1 MAFHLTGLARAA
13 SAAPQTP
20 STTPSRTKSNE
31 EYERKMPEEKFRMMD
46 LEIGLLLNRLPCVHV
61 WLDLLLTIRTSFR
74 TWQPRRF
81 IMTRDAL
88 HFAFSRDDN
97 EIDHIPLAEITNSG
111 IMKDAEH
118 GGTRASF
125 SGPRRNSVSLASHG
139 LYTIHIATENDGYN
153 SGRVYYLQAESNE
166 INDRLLLAIQENS
179 KAARKRKAS
188 RNIWQRAQRRLNEW
202 FNSTPVQAFVIAVI
216 SLNFGVTILQTQL
229 INHESHS
236 GSESDSSLWDRLNIA
251 FVLFFLAELAIN
263 AFANWYVP
271 FVSNP
276 WNLFDALV
284 IMSSLLLALIPGQSV
299 GLKTSLQAGRVLR
312 ILGKIEI
319 FKTIVNAL
327 AIALV
332 PVLSVFFILLLFVS
346 IGAVH
351 SVSVFGERYPE
362 HFGMFDVAFVTLFF
376 VTAGEPWPDEV
387 RELTEDGKVRWS
399 MMSFCFIYTIGTFW
413 IFLQVCFTVLL
424 DNFIAASSRMA
435 LEKKLMDAQMQKNE
449 QQMKNPLEP
458 LLLSLAREFSD
469 DQDLSDRLQRIY
481 QLLDHD
487 NSGGVGCA
495 EFCASMRKLHFDP
508 PIHVTASDFASL
520 TQDGELCDANGEL
533 GPDEFEAAMRKQ
545 IQHFAQSKLSLITE
559 ERSMQDLEFM
569 QFGSLKMIFME
580 QVSTIKLF
588 CALFTF
594 PFRGF
599 NFTQMRGSWVVNSLR
614 LVIHCL
620 FRREPRMSCA
630 GFPSSS
636 WGPLLGRRPLRG

>member
-46 LEIGLLLNRLPCVHV
+46 LEIGLLLN
-61 WLDLLLTIRTSFR
+61 R

-346 IGAVH
+346 IGEPAHV
-351 SVSVFGERYPE
+351 RCPR
-362 HFGMFDVAFVTLFF
+362 FDQPFTSPF
-376 VTAGEPWPDEV
+376 PP
-387 RELTEDGKVRWS
+387 LT
-399 MMSFCFIYTIGTFW
+399 I
-413 IFLQVCFTVLL
+413 L
-424 DNFIAASSRMA
+424 A
-435 LEKKLMDAQMQKNE
+435 
-449 QQMKNPLEP
+449 PL
-458 LLLSLAREFSD
+458 
-469 DQDLSDRLQRIY
+469 
-481 QLLDHD
+481 
-487 NSGGVGCA
+487 
-495 EFCASMRKLHFDP
+495 
-508 PIHVTASDFASL
+508 
-520 TQDGELCDANGEL
+520 
-533 GPDEFEAAMRKQ
+533 
-545 IQHFAQSKLSLITE
+545 
-559 ERSMQDLEFM
+559 
-569 QFGSLKMIFME
+569 
-580 QVSTIKLF
+580 
-588 CALFTF
+588 
-594 PFRGF
+594 
-599 NFTQMRGSWVVNSLR
+599 
-614 LVIHCL
+614 
-620 FRREPRMSCA
+620 
-630 GFPSSS
+630 
-636 WGPLLGRRPLRG
+636 

>member
-1 MAFHLTGLARAA
+1 
-13 SAAPQTP
+13 
-20 STTPSRTKSNE
+20 
-31 EYERKMPEEKFRMMD
+31 MMD
-46 LEIGLLLNRLPCVHV
+46 LEIGLLLN
-61 WLDLLLTIRTSFR
+61 R

-346 IGAVH
+346 IGEPAHV
-351 SVSVFGERYPE
+351 RCPR
-362 HFGMFDVAFVTLFF
+362 FDQPFTSPF
-376 VTAGEPWPDEV
+376 PP
-387 RELTEDGKVRWS
+387 LT
-399 MMSFCFIYTIGTFW
+399 I
-413 IFLQVCFTVLL
+413 L
-424 DNFIAASSRMA
+424 A
-435 LEKKLMDAQMQKNE
+435 
-449 QQMKNPLEP
+449 PL
-458 LLLSLAREFSD
+458 
-469 DQDLSDRLQRIY
+469 
-481 QLLDHD
+481 
-487 NSGGVGCA
+487 
-495 EFCASMRKLHFDP
+495 
-508 PIHVTASDFASL
+508 
-520 TQDGELCDANGEL
+520 
-533 GPDEFEAAMRKQ
+533 
-545 IQHFAQSKLSLITE
+545 
-559 ERSMQDLEFM
+559 
-569 QFGSLKMIFME
+569 
-580 QVSTIKLF
+580 
-588 CALFTF
+588 
-594 PFRGF
+594 
-599 NFTQMRGSWVVNSLR
+599 
-614 LVIHCL
+614 
-620 FRREPRMSCA
+620 
-630 GFPSSS
+630 
-636 WGPLLGRRPLRG
+636 